1 MPDPLPPP
9 GASTGDDPDAAR
21 LGFDRDARIFAARRD
36 LVARLR
42 EQCEERT
49 LVADELLHPPVPC
62 DLVVRRGN
70 LRLSELLADGREVT
84 RAVLQT
90 GAVCRVRAGTAAGAA
105 DDAHGHGEAAGT
117 PLYSLASTV
126 LMALGEAVL
135 WLLPAGALDADH
147 GAQDR

>member
-1 MPDPLPPP
+1 MPDPAQPSGPPP
-9 GASTGDDPDAAR
+9 RDDPDAAR
-21 LGFDRDARIFAARRD
+21 LSFDRDARIFAARRD

-42 EQCEERT
+42 AQGEEWP

-90 GAVCRVRAGTAAGAA
+90 GAVCRVRAATTAGPG
-105 DDAHGHGEAAGT
+105 DRERGHGEATGT
-117 PLYSLASTV
+117 PLYSLASLV

-135 WLLPAGALDADH
+135 WLLPAGALDDDH